1 MAERDKPLEQ
11 LADDYS
17 VALKESIM
25 DLQEYIGSGL
35 YNASD
40 PPIYLQTAMIAIQ
53 TLEKQIPKKPKHN
66 GVFDE
71 KGVWHEWNGVN
82 GRPYELCPNCGTNLC
97 CEMPYDRKPKYCSNC
112 GQKLDWS
119 EESEENNEAD

>member
-1 MAERDKPLEQ
+1 MSNNKIAKQ
-11 LADDYS
+11 
-17 VALKESIM
+17 SIM

-53 TLEKQIPKKPKHN
+53 ALEKQIPKNLCMMVAMIKMVSGMN
-66 GVFDE
+66 GI
-71 KGVWHEWNGVN
+71 NGK
-82 GRPYELCPNCGTNLC
+82 PYELCPSCRTNLC
-97 CEMPYDRKPKYCSNC
+97 CEMPYEKKTNYCNNC

-119 EESEENNEAD
+119 EDNETD